1 MKKNSYQILKQNL
14 DDLLEAKKWLVHS
27 YQVCESFK
35 SKEKFSVSDYDALES
50 FLSRFTRVCDLL
62 FRKVFRSIDEYEL
75 EPQGS
80 LLDVLNRSEKKGL
93 VDSSEQAREWTELRN
108 QIVHDYAH
116 HDLKTLFVDALDF
129 TPHVLKT
136 IDSTEQ
142 YCKKL
147 FEIEPK

>member
-14 DDLLEAKKWLVHS
+14 DNLLEAKKWLVHS

-50 FLSRFTRVCDLL
+50 FLSRFARVCDLL
-62 FRKVFRSIDEYEL
+62 FRKVFRSIDVYEL
-75 EPQGS
+75 ESQGS

-93 VDSSEQAREWTELRN
+93 VDSSVQAREWTELRN

-116 HDLKTLFVDALDF
+116 HDLKTLFVDASDF
-129 TPHVLKT
+129 TPHVLKPLKALSNIVKT
-136 IDSTEQ
+136 
-142 YCKKL
+142 
-147 FEIEPK
+147 F

>member
-1 MKKNSYQILKQNL
+1 MKKNSYQIMKLNL

-50 FLSRFTRVCDLL
+50 FLSRFARVCDLL
-62 FRKVFRSIDEYEL
+62 FRKVFRSIDVYEL

-116 HDLKTLFVDALDF
+116 HDLKNIIRGCFGF
-129 TPHVLKT
+129 Y
-136 IDSTEQ
+136 STRLE
-142 YCKKL
+142 KH
-147 FEIEPK
+147 

>member
-50 FLSRFTRVCDLL
+50 FLSRFARVCDLL
-62 FRKVFRSIDEYEL
+62 FRKVFRSIDVYEL

-93 VDSSEQAREWTELRN
+93 VDSSKQAREWTELN
-108 QIVHDYAH
+108 QIVQDYAH
-116 HDLKTLFVDALDF
+116 QDLNTLFVDALDF

-136 IDSTEQ
+136 IESTKQANRKE
-142 YCKKL
+142 
-147 FEIEPK
+147 

>member
-1 MKKNSYQILKQNL
+1 M
-14 DDLLEAKKWLVHS
+14 
-27 YQVCESFK
+27 
-35 SKEKFSVSDYDALES
+35 
-50 FLSRFTRVCDLL
+50 
-62 FRKVFRSIDEYEL
+62 YEL

-116 HDLKTLFVDALDF
+116 HDLKTLFVGALDF

-142 YCKKL
+142 YCKN
-147 FEIEPK
+147 FFDIEPK